1 MATGSISHGRAHSND
16 VAALLY
22 ATDEHGR
29 ADPLAYESQR
39 LILRNQT
46 LGGIDAVRLVE
57 DMVTSPAFK
66 DRDGKP
72 QFKPLV
78 DAIAAHLSEHEKDRF
93 DDALDTA
100 NITDSRVERLGEQ
113 AAELTQKATG
123 WLDQQISDG
132 LATAQRR
139 MQAVS
144 ADADRSLLER
154 AAAGSAAHL
163 VGSTQFHYGMS
174 KGAATHAVN
183 TLGGFVDLGK
193 AAHRFATDAHY
204 RDLLIGTAKMYA
216 AELADDP
223 RKPLTDA
230 QTWARKELTAWETG
244 LAKARAEGKDAEF
257 LGGNAGAV
265 GIEVAATL
273 VPVTRLGKFGKLAKA
288 FDALTPDNAHIVTEH
303 LDDVGRAMSRGGNV
317 AEHGAQALRGSLG
330 VARDQGQLLRL
341 VEAGRATGNLDAMLK
356 GTGFTPKELGQLVKM
371 DKTIF
376 DGKTSFDDAL
386 NASLNGIDPKALGRR
401 ELGDIGEA
409 IMTADLVEAG
419 YTDIVAIKN
428 RSGHGIDLVGRNPLG
443 ELEFYE
449 VKTSAQGLARNQ
461 YGDPGQFITDRLEL
475 AIEAQGHWDPK
486 NTTEGLSHVA
496 KTLSKEI
503 QQQGGQ
509 VNAKW
514 VRLNLSREPD
524 SLELRIDKS
533 VEPWQATP
541 SRTRGAMPDEPQP
554 DLAQAQG
561 PFGDP
566 YLDRYYAAV
575 MSGNTDLADRI
586 ANEFTQSPE
595 GQKMLQQGNELYA
608 QQQLQ
613 KQQQLQE
620 QMQAQVRQGPVLTR

>member
-29 ADPLAYESQR
+29 VDPLAYESQR

-66 DRDGKP
+66 DRD
-72 QFKPLV
+72 
-78 DAIAAHLSEHEKDRF
+78 
-93 DDALDTA
+93 
-100 NITDSRVERLGEQ
+100 
-113 AAELTQKATG
+113 
-123 WLDQQISDG
+123 
-132 LATAQRR
+132 
-139 MQAVS
+139 
-144 ADADRSLLER
+144 
-154 AAAGSAAHL
+154 
-163 VGSTQFHYGMS
+163 
-174 KGAATHAVN
+174 
-183 TLGGFVDLGK
+183 
-193 AAHRFATDAHY
+193 
-204 RDLLIGTAKMYA
+204 
-216 AELADDP
+216 
-223 RKPLTDA
+223 
-230 QTWARKELTAWETG
+230 
-244 LAKARAEGKDAEF
+244 
-257 LGGNAGAV
+257 
-265 GIEVAATL
+265 
-273 VPVTRLGKFGKLAKA
+273 
-288 FDALTPDNAHIVTEH
+288 
-303 LDDVGRAMSRGGNV
+303 
-317 AEHGAQALRGSLG
+317 
-330 VARDQGQLLRL
+330 
-341 VEAGRATGNLDAMLK
+341 
-356 GTGFTPKELGQLVKM
+356 
-371 DKTIF
+371 
-376 DGKTSFDDAL
+376 
-386 NASLNGIDPKALGRR
+386 
-401 ELGDIGEA
+401 
-409 IMTADLVEAG
+409 
-419 YTDIVAIKN
+419 
-428 RSGHGIDLVGRNPLG
+428 
-443 ELEFYE
+443 E

-461 YGDPGQFITDRLEL
+461 YGDPEQFITKRLER
-475 AIEAQGHWDPK
+475 AIEAKGHWAPK
-486 NTTEGLSHVA
+486 NTTEGLSQVA
-496 KTLSKEI
+496 DALGEEI